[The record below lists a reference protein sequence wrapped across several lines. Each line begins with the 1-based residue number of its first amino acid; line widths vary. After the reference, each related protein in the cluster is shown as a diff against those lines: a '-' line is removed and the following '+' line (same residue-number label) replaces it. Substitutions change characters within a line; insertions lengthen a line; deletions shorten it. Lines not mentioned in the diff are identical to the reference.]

1 MSLLGNL
8 IGALATV
15 VDILLNVYM
24 WMIVA
29 RAIISWVSPN
39 PYNPIVNFLIVA
51 TEPVLRYARR
61 IIPLIGGTI
70 DLSPILVLVA
80 IVFLRRFLVQTLH
93 QLATNLSTGAF

>member
-1 MSLLGNL
+1 MSIFGNL
-8 IGALATV
+8 IDALATV

-61 IIPLIGGTI
+61 IIPPLGGTI

-80 IVFLRRFLVQTLH
+80 IVFLRKFLVQTLH
-93 QLATNLSTGAF
+93 QLATNLSAGAF